1 MEKIKVLIAD
11 DIEGILLQI
20 RSAISNN
27 SKIEIVG
34 EAHDGQEEYDL
45 IEKLE
50 PDLVFTDNKMPNM
63 NGIDVIDKVVNSN
76 ISKKPKFV
84 LVTADTD
91 LYSRANE
98 LGVICVVNKSNGFD
112 RLNDIID
119 EYIEYEN
126 NTPIIENA
134 QETAKPKEIFLKK
147 LFGK

>member
-45 IEKLE
+45 IEELE

-84 LVTADTD
+84 LVTAATD

-98 LGVICVVNKSNGFD
+98 LGVI
-112 RLNDIID
+112 
-119 EYIEYEN
+119 
-126 NTPIIENA
+126 
-134 QETAKPKEIFLKK
+134 
-147 LFGK
+147 